1 MNEKSLLRG
10 AEMLEQSAGTNM
22 TRRKVVATG
31 IKIGYA
37 APLVAASFKLAGGS
51 ALAEEWGWTWME
63 VIPLE
68 DDVTAARN
76 SNTDTDSTDTPPG
89 HCKVV
94 ICHATCSESG
104 GNTGTGYSAIE
115 VPADCED
122 TPAQALTTHLLS
134 GNHHNGCQDGRTDVL
149 PLEVTDDKKLAKC
162 PNGLVVNPLS
172 F

>member
-1 MNEKSLLRG
+1 MFSRRG
-10 AEMLEQSAGTNM
+10 A
-22 TRRKVVATG
+22 
-31 IKIGYA
+31 A
-37 APLVAASFKLAGGS
+37 ALTSVLIAVPLLAGCSGS
-51 ALAEEWGWTWME
+51 S
-63 VIPLE
+63 E
-68 DDVTAARN
+68 DDVTAAKN
-76 SNTDTDSTDTPPG
+76 SNTDTGSKDTPPG

-115 VPADCED
+115 VPADCAD